1 MTLAL
6 VGDDTPVQPG
16 GVDLAAWTRWLQ
28 DAIVPDWR
36 PGEWDSRAL
45 LFTGDPTNPRTRAYS
60 CRTQA
65 CSTVVHTRS
74 FYTSCVKAL
83 AARGTDAKVFAAE
96 YVPRR
101 RVAASGQ
108 SPARCEAR
116 QRDRRCGYPVSARGV
131 CRDHYK
137 LWQGWKRRG
146 GPGGDDLG
154 PWLASA
160 EITVEVEQAP
170 MCVVPGC
177 PTAHDAG
184 LALCGYHRRRRIADA
199 RTGDAGQDVASWA
212 ERQIPYLLQHQF
224 SLRQLPPV
232 LRLEFLYAVQQRDQR
247 GAKLDTQ
254 CVRHLTRAFS
264 GYGSL
269 LEVDRPTALAMV
281 ERGASNNTR
290 AHLKEFFERVRA
302 GYEQAGGSG
311 PRDSEVWDAVTAKIA
326 SRYSR
331 SGRRYNQGTVDFARL
346 SQPWLREAVL
356 AWARTTDPD
365 SCALNRMMNS
375 CVRASQALNARPGGG
390 QDETR
395 LAFTDIDAVV
405 AGFRDARKP
414 DGDRYA
420 HSVRRALLSKFFQML
435 DFGRRAGLLERM
447 AGGFARQQSH
457 TIPPDGANEDEIGKA
472 IPESVIAQLDAHVDR
487 LGDGFP
493 YGEMAPR
500 DVGLM
505 FRTTYT
511 VLRDTGRRPIEVT
524 SLKYACLE
532 ADGGEFTLV
541 WDNHK
546 KKRYRRRLPITKTTA
561 DAIQI
566 WQQRRQQIGGPAH
579 SQAYLFPA
587 ISDDTGVHH
596 LLAGNLARVIRAWAD
611 ALPVLDSEMSGLDGF
626 PLPFDSTSVFPYAFR
641 HSYAQRHADAG
652 VQPDVLRDLMDHRS
666 IDTTMGYYNIS
677 LKRKRSA
684 VNTLRMQV
692 VDRAGRPAP
701 MSSATAYEARA
712 VAVPYGNCTEPANVK
727 AGGKSCALRFQCA
740 GCGFYRPDPSYLP
753 AIEEHVH
760 ALRADRETADAMDA
774 APFVLRNFTDQI
786 DAYTDVSDTMYRR
799 LAELPTDQRAE
810 IEDAS
815 RILRKAR
822 AAQGRA
828 LLPLTVIHRGG
839 GAE

>member
-6 VGDDTPVQPG
+6 IRDDTPALPG

-28 DAIVPDWR
+28 DAVVPEWR
-36 PGEWDSRAL
+36 PGEWDPQAL
-45 LFTGDPTNPRTRAYS
+45 LFTGDPNNPRTRANS
-60 CRTQA
+60 CRTVA

-74 FYTSCVKAL
+74 FCSVCVKAL
-83 AARGTDAKVFAAE
+83 SVSGLDAEVFASE
-96 YVPRR
+96 YLPQRM
-101 RVAASGQ
+101 AATSGQ

-116 QRDRRCGYPVSARGV
+116 QEDRHCGYPVSARGV
-131 CRDHYK
+131 CKDHYK
-137 LWQGWKRRG
+137 LWQDWKRKG
-146 GPGGDDLG
+146 GPGGDDPG
-154 PWLASA
+154 QWLASA
-160 EITVEVEQAP
+160 EIQVEVEEVS

-177 PTAHDAG
+177 PTAQDSG
-184 LALCGYHRRRRIADA
+184 LPLCAYHRRRRSADA
-199 RTGDAGQDVASWA
+199 RTGEAGQDAASWA
-212 ERQIPYLLQHQF
+212 EGQVPFLLQHQF
-224 SLRQLPPV
+224 SLRQLAPV
-232 LRLEFLYAVQQRDQR
+232 LQLELLYAVQQRDQR

-254 CVRHLTRAFS
+254 CVRHLTRVFA

-281 ERGASNNTR
+281 ERASNNTR
-290 AHLKEFFERVRA
+290 AHVKEFLRHVQA
-302 GYEQAGGSG
+302 GYEQASGNG
-311 PRDSEVWDAVTAKIA
+311 PRDSEVWDAVTAKVA

-331 SGRRYNQGTVDFARL
+331 SGRRYNQGTIDFGRI
-346 SQPWLREAVL
+346 SQPWLREAAL

-365 SCALNRMMNS
+365 SYALNRMMNS
-375 CVRASQALNARPGGG
+375 CVRASQALDARPGGG
-390 QDETR
+390 QDEAR
-395 LAFTDIDAVV
+395 LAFTDVDAVV
-405 AGFRDARKP
+405 EGFRDARKP
-414 DGDRYA
+414 DGERYSN
-420 HSVRRALLSKFFQML
+420 SVRRDLLAKFFQML
-435 DFGRRAGLLERM
+435 DFGRRAGLLDRM

-457 TIPPDGANEDEIGKA
+457 SIPSDEDNEDEIGKA
-472 IPESVIAQLDAHVDR
+472 IPESVIAQLDTHLDR

-493 YGEMAPR
+493 YGSMAPQ
-500 DVGLM
+500 DVHLM
-505 FRTTYT
+505 FRTAYT

-524 SLKYACLE
+524 SLKSACLE
-532 ADGGEFTLV
+532 VDGGEFTLV

-561 DAIQI
+561 TVIQV
-566 WQQRRQQIGGPAH
+566 WQQRRRQIGGPAH
-579 SQAYLFPA
+579 SRSYLFPA
-587 ISDDTGVHH
+587 ISEDTGVHH
-596 LLAGNLARVIRAWAD
+596 LLAGNLARAIRAWAD
-611 ALPVLDSEMSGLDGF
+611 ALPVLDSEVPGLDGF
-626 PLPFDSTSVFPYAFR
+626 PLPFDSTLVFPYAFR

-666 IDTTMGYYNIS
+666 IDTTMGYYKIS
-677 LKRKRSA
+677 LERKRSA
-684 VNTLRMQV
+684 VNTLRLQV
-692 VDRAGRPAP
+692 VDRSGRPAP
-701 MSSATAYEARA
+701 MASATAYEARS
-712 VAVPYGNCTEPANVK
+712 VAVPYGNCTEPTNVK

-753 AIEEHVH
+753 AIEEHLH

-786 DAYTDVSDTMYRR
+786 DAFKDVSDTMHRR

-822 AAQGRA
+822 AAEGRA